1 MKLGLVI
8 KTTNGGMS
16 EAMSINKDESWAR
29 YIEDV
34 RSATNKL
41 TNYDG
46 TDKSVLSVKF
56 LGKIGYLLVI
66 IKSRPKGSG
75 RPGDNTAAWIYI
87 PAKCDISDAK
97 IISIL
102 NDVKKAIYAEF
113 GFDTN
118 ILNRVFNEEFEQKN
132 VLQSAISTIV
142 SNSNSEYAVR
152 YYNGDFRLEELLG
165 KALAQQ
171 EYSNYK
177 GIFFINAKY
186 EISSN
191 CKVLNFEPKKI
202 CSIPPIDKIDG
213 FTACFQSQGK
223 DVPFSKP
230 IEVPVGTPITIYWKK
245 QGYFPIVKS
254 WKAQDNGSYRN
265 ALSISPN
272 EYDILV
278 PRSAFKVVSAED
290 GSPISN
296 FEIRINNE
304 PMKGKEMKV
313 PEADYKDGVKLSVMA
328 KGYSEHQEDKVQL
341 NMNSTKK
348 IILQEKVYH
357 YEFEIPAYIGEHK
370 LKNNAVVIIDTHHKL
385 GKSPIKGYYS
395 PYNIQEGKNNKL
407 DYDNGLLYK
416 LKYIA
421 IGIVACLLMILLW
434 AGWQALDNYEFNL
447 GWPPFKEIK
456 QQPQTQWD
464 NTEEDNLEEGF
475 VENVDSLNAVAYLEN
490 NSTWH
495 KDSLD
500 KYEATRGLFEELN
513 EFKNDDISRRVEKLG
528 NVQKLEDIINA
539 FNNSSYDHH
548 IGKEANNGNY
558 NSSTDN
564 GISVDNYIK
573 WISQQHFTE
582 VSHPAPAPTPA
593 PVSAPKTNKSK
604 ITGKTQKPANS
615 APTTTKPA
623 TEQSQKPKRG
633 GVN

>member
-8 KTTNGGMS
+8 KTTNDGMS

-29 YIEDV
+29 YIVDV
-34 RSATNKL
+34 RLGTNKL

-46 TDKSVLSVKF
+46 TDKSVLLVKF
-56 LGKIGYLLVI
+56 LGKIGYLLVV

-87 PAKCDISDAK
+87 PAKCDISDTK

-118 ILNRVFNEEFEQKN
+118 ILNRVFNEDFEPKD

-177 GIFFINAKY
+177 GIFFIDAKY
-186 EISSN
+186 GISSN

-202 CSIPPIDKIDG
+202 LSIPPFKNRDG
-213 FTACFQSQGK
+213 FTACLLSQRNY
-223 DVPFSKP
+223 VPFSKP
-230 IEVPVGTPITIYWKK
+230 IEVSVGTPIKIWWTK
-245 QGYFPIVKS
+245 QGYYTIEKS
-254 WKAQDNGSYRN
+254 WEAQDNDSYLY

-272 EYDILV
+272 EYYILV
-278 PRSAFKVVSAED
+278 PRSAFKVVSAEN
-290 GSPISN
+290 GSPISD
-296 FEIRINNE
+296 FEIRINDK
-304 PMKGKEMKV
+304 PMEGNEMKV
-313 PEADYKDGVKLSVMA
+313 SEAVYKNGVKLSVRA
-328 KGYSEHQEDKVQL
+328 KGYSEYQEDKVQL

-348 IILQEKVYH
+348 ITLQRKVYH
-357 YEFEIPAYIGEHK
+357 YEFEIPTYIGEHK
-370 LKNNAVVIIDTHHKL
+370 LENNAVVIIETHHKL
-385 GKSPIKGYYS
+385 EKSPIKGYYS
-395 PYNIQEGKNNKL
+395 PYNIQEGKNNQL
-407 DYDNGLLYK
+407 YYDNGPLYK

-464 NTEEDNLEEGF
+464 NPEEDGLEEDF

-513 EFKNDDISRRVEKLG
+513 EFKNDNISRRAEKLG

-539 FNNSSYDHH
+539 FNNSPYDHH

-558 NSSTDN
+558 NSPTDN

-582 VSHPAPAPTPA
+582 VSHPAPTPA

-615 APTTTKPA
+615 ASTTTRPA